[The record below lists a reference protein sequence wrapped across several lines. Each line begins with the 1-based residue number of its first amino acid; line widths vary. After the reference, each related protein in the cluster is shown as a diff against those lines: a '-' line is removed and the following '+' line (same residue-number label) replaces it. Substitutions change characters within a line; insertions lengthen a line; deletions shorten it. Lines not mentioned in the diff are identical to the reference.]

1 MLNILAISSDFFH
14 NTLSMYNST
23 IRYFSALFISLLL
36 FNPDHYAQTVNLDQL
51 KTKEANMK
59 YIETFKI
66 IKCEKISLHFYKKM
80 SDSRDGIPPLVR
92 EISDKGVLGE
102 IVSSLSK
109 LPDKGDMM
117 VKMGDVAVLKVII
130 TIDNTESSYFEYYE
144 DSIKTPA
151 TSFYSE
157 SPSEEKKLYELL
169 MSYFKSK

>member
-1 MLNILAISSDFFH
+1 MCNSAIQ
-14 NTLSMYNST
+14 
-23 IRYFSALFISLLL
+23 YFTLFISLLL
-36 FNPDHYAQTVNLDQL
+36 FNPDHYAQGVNVNQY

-66 IKCEKISLHFYKKM
+66 NKCEKITLHFYKKI

-92 EISDKGVLGE
+92 EINDKEVLGE
-102 IVSSLSK
+102 IISLLNK

-117 VKMGDVAVLKVII
+117 IKMGDVAVLKVII
-130 TIDNTESSYFEYYE
+130 TLDNTASSYFEYYE

-151 TSFYSE
+151 TSFYSG
-157 SPSEEKKLYELL
+157 SPGEEKKLYELL